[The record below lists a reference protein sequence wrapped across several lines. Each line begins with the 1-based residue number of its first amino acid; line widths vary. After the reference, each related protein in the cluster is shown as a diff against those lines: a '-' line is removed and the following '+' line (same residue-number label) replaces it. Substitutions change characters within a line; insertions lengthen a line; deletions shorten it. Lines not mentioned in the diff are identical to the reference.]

1 MKNTYSIMEYNQ
13 ETQEYIAIGSV
24 EAINIVEA
32 KQKYIEIF
40 KWEPKPNVVLF
51 AKPPICR

>member
-13 ETQEYIAIGSV
+13 ETQEYITIGSV
-24 EAINIVEA
+24 EATNIVEA